1 MLYIDQYSNI
11 VNNKFDVSDG
21 RPVLTIFDWNGASPA
36 RMPDAHFQEVICG
49 FCLTMFSKFHGCRN
63 WHLSSTT

>member
-21 RPVLTIFDWNGASPA
+21 RPVLTIFD
-36 RMPDAHFQEVICG
+36 
-49 FCLTMFSKFHGCRN
+49 
-63 WHLSSTT
+63 